1 MMWPFKWKHSAC
13 TFTWCYFFVKILE
26 NEIWKFARNLPLA
39 TFGSERVKLSCQ
51 WPKLEI
57 FLNSHKKNVV
67 YWNRLIALSIIL
79 SIRESKLVRIKL
91 IKWPYIGLETK
102 QEGRNTQL
110 SKVSRFLFKSFHI
123 RRLQKQL
130 FILPYKSLYFERYP
144 TVLMVIFRAWA
155 TCVKTRTHA
164 I

>member
-1 MMWPFKWKHSAC
+1 MMWPFKWKLSTR

-39 TFGSERVKLSCQ
+39 TFARERLKLNCK

-57 FLNSHKKNVV
+57 FLNGHKKNGF
-67 YWNRLIALSIIL
+67 YRNRLIALSTIL
-79 SIRESKLVRIKL
+79 SIRESKLVPTKL
-91 IKWPYIGLETK
+91 ITWPYIGLETK

-144 TVLMVIFRAWA
+144 KVLMVIFRAWA
-155 TCVKTRTHA
+155 TCVKTTTHA